1 MSFVRCSVRHMN
13 TPLLAARV
21 PADVVAD
28 LDALA
33 AAQGKTR
40 SDIVREALAR
50 ILDEAR
56 QEKEPAT

>member
-1 MSFVRCSVRHMN
+1 MA
-13 TPLLAARV
+13 TPLLNARV
-21 PADVVAD
+21 DTETVEA

-50 ILDEAR
+50 ILDEAE
-56 QEKEPAT
+56 QNGTPAQ

>member
-1 MSFVRCSVRHMN
+1 MN
-13 TPLLAARV
+13 TPHLAARV

-50 ILDEAR
+50 IIDEAR

>member
-1 MSFVRCSVRHMN
+1 MN
-13 TPLLAARV
+13 TPHLAARV
-21 PADVVAD
+21 PADVVAG

-50 ILDEAR
+50 ILDEAE
-56 QEKEPAT
+56 QNGTPAQ